1 MSPPRSVRATDILAP
16 PSQGKPLQIGDT
28 TEHQVRRAAVAL
40 FARRGF
46 HATGIRQLADTAGIT
61 SSTLYHYMGTKEDL
75 LFTIVQ
81 DSSRRLIDAAQ
92 RLADLGLTPDAMMC
106 ALVQMHVSVH
116 ATHRDETAVVDN
128 ELRHLDRERRIHAV
142 ELRDVYEGFWTR
154 AISAG
159 VRDGVFS
166 VHNQRLARLGI
177 LQMCSGV
184 AEWYSPKG
192 ELALRDLAQAH
203 AHMTLQLLGHKCGFD
218 TVAKILQPI
227 DVSAIVEEVW
237 STVGAH
243 GPLTRPSDRRHKSR

>member
-1 MSPPRSVRATDILAP
+1 MTPPGSARAAAALRSPMRHRAA
-16 PSQGKPLQIGDT
+16 QMGDT
-28 TEHQVRRAAVAL
+28 TEQQVRRAAVAL
-40 FARRGF
+40 FASRGF
-46 HATGIRQLADTAGIT
+46 HATGIRQLADTVGIK

-92 RLADLGLTPDAMMC
+92 RLADLGLTPEAIVC

-128 ELRHLDRERRIHAV
+128 ELRHLDSKGRAHAV

-159 VRDGVFS
+159 VQGGVFA

-192 ELALRDLAQAH
+192 ELALPELTQAH
-203 AHMTLQLLGHKCGFD
+203 AHMALQLLGHRCGFD
-218 TVAKILQPI
+218 TVGKILESI
-227 DVSAIVEEVW
+227 DVQAIVDEVW
-237 STVGAH
+237 AAGGAA
-243 GPLTRPSDRRHKSR
+243 GPVRRSSEHRRSSR

>member
-1 MSPPRSVRATDILAP
+1 MTPPDSARTADMLGSPSGAKAP
-16 PSQGKPLQIGDT
+16 QIGDT
-28 TEHQVRRAAVAL
+28 TEQQVRRAAVAL
-40 FARRGF
+40 FASRGF
-46 HATGIRQLADTAGIT
+46 HATGIRQLAETVGIK

-92 RLADLGLTPDAMMC
+92 RLAELGLTPEAMIC

-116 ATHRDETAVVDN
+116 ATYRDETAVVDN
-128 ELRHLDRERRIHAV
+128 ELRHLDHERRAHAV

-159 VRDGVFS
+159 VKDAVFA

-192 ELALRDLAQAH
+192 ELALAELAQAH
-203 AHMTLQLLGHKCGFD
+203 AHMTLQLLGHQCGFD
-218 TVAKILQPI
+218 TVVKVLKSI
-227 DVSAIVEEVW
+227 DVQTIVEEVW
-237 STVGAH
+237 SADGVS
-243 GPLTRPSDRRHKSR
+243 GPVSPSPEHRQSPR